1 MENGIYDALGA
12 EEMANKFDHHVND
25 LDSGN
30 QPVIIKAIGVG
41 GGGGNAVGHMFKQGI
56 KDVKFV
62 VVNTDRQALMSSPVP
77 DKVMIGSGRGVGGKP
92 EKGTE
97 VAEANLEKIQALFDD
112 GTCMA
117 FITAG
122 MGGGTGTGAAPV
134 VAREARK
141 RGILTIGIVTIPYY
155 FEGERKIASALRG
168 ADEMARY
175 VDSLLIINNERLIEI
190 YGDLSFADAF
200 AKSDDTLLMAARSI
214 SELITGDGY
223 INLDF
228 EDVKSTLTDGG
239 AAIISAG
246 FGEGEGRVKQA
257 ISTALESPLLKN
269 HDILGANRL
278 LFNLYYNPKAE
289 EKFLMREMQ
298 EFTDFVQ
305 GLNREVEVIWGVKF
319 DEDLGNKVKVTI
331 LAAGFDV
338 TIREEVDGEIRA
350 AHESKENPTSAK
362 PTTPEH
368 GSATEVGM
376 SHRISQE
383 YGGVVEKYHNG
394 YITLTPAQLDDESV
408 IEILERY
415 PAYNRDK
422 KIVDEIGKRAKQS
435 EKEAAFAAPN
445 PGGSNTINF
454 L

>member
-12 EEMANKFDHHVND
+12 DDMARKFDHVND

-92 EKGTE
+92 EKGAE
-97 VAEANLEKIQALFDD
+97 VAESNLEKIQALFDD

-214 SELITGDGY
+214 SELITGEGY

-257 ISTALESPLLKN
+257 INTALESPLLKN

-338 TIREEVDGEIRA
+338 TIREEVDDEFKA
-350 AHESKENPTSAK
+350 AHASKENQAPAKSSA
-362 PTTPEH
+362 PEQSSDTD
-368 GSATEVGM
+368 GSM
-376 SHRISQE
+376 SSRIAKE
-383 YGGVVEKYHNG
+383 YGSVVDVYHNG
-394 YITLTPAQLDDESV
+394 YITLTPAQMDDEAV

-422 KIVDEIGKRAKQS
+422 KVVDELGKRTKQA
-435 EKEAAFAAPN
+435 EKEAAYAAPTA
-445 PGGSNTINF
+445 GGSNTINF

>member
-12 EEMANKFDHHVND
+12 DDMARKFDHVND

-62 VVNTDRQALMSSPVP
+62 VVNTDRQALLSSPVP

-92 EKGTE
+92 EKGAE
-97 VAEANLEKIQALFDD
+97 VAESNLEKIQALFDD

-257 ISTALESPLLKN
+257 ITTALESPLLKN

-278 LFNLYYNPKAE
+278 LFNLYYNPNAE

-338 TIREEVDGEIRA
+338 TIREEVDDEINA
-350 AHESKENPTSAK
+350 AHASKETQIPAK
-362 PTTPEH
+362 ASVPEQNVTAD
-368 GSATEVGM
+368 GGM
-376 SHRISQE
+376 SSRITKE
-383 YGGVVEKYHNG
+383 YGSVVDKYHNG

-422 KIVDEIGKRAKQS
+422 RVVDDLVKHAKQA
-435 EKEAAFAAPN
+435 EKEAAYAAPTS
-445 PGGSNTINF
+445 GGSNTINF

>member
-12 EEMANKFDHHVND
+12 DDMARKFDHVND

-62 VVNTDRQALMSSPVP
+62 VVNTDRQALLSSPVP

-92 EKGTE
+92 EKGAE
-97 VAEANLEKIQALFDD
+97 VAESNLEKIQALFDD

-257 ISTALESPLLKN
+257 ITTALESPLLKN

-278 LFNLYYNPKAE
+278 LFNLYYNPNAE

-338 TIREEVDGEIRA
+338 TIREEVDDEFKA
-350 AHESKENPTSAK
+350 AHASKETQAPAKASA
-362 PTTPEH
+362 PEQNVAAD
-368 GSATEVGM
+368 GGM
-376 SHRISQE
+376 SSRITKE
-383 YGGVVEKYHNG
+383 YGRVVDKYHNG
-394 YITLTPAQLDDESV
+394 YITLTPAQLDDEAV

-422 KIVDEIGKRAKQS
+422 RVVDDLVKRAKQA
-435 EKEAAFAAPN
+435 EKEAAYAAPTSS
-445 PGGSNTINF
+445 GSNTINF